1 MTVVASDARMAPLGE
16 LGERLAVLRLEQPA
30 AVEAMRCSLERH
42 GQLSA
47 LLVFDAAGALEVVD
61 GFKRLRAARALG
73 WSELAVRSC
82 GSSLVDAKVGLV
94 ALHATRGLSELEEGW
109 LVRSLYR
116 EHRMSQPVI
125 GQRLGR
131 DKSWVYRRLMLV
143 ESLTVEVQ
151 ASVRLGLVAPRA
163 AVALGALPRGNQRAA
178 SEIVVGRGLTV
189 RETERLCAELL
200 ACADDTGRCLQLERW
215 ARGASTSA
223 IPGPRPKRAVRS
235 EAQAIAMDIETVRR
249 VAARLEARLLGSPL
263 RVHGPEAAELLG
275 ASLRGLWP
283 VLTTLGQCIVAVTER
298 RAQLA
303 LGPQEQAP

>member
-1 MTVVASDARMAPLGE
+1 MTANTGTACMAPLDA
-16 LGERLAVLRLEQPA
+16 LGERFAALRLEEPA
-30 AVEAMRCSLERH
+30 AVEAMRSSLERH
-42 GQLSA
+42 GQLDA
-47 LLVFDAAGALEVVD
+47 LLVFDAAGPVQVVD

-94 ALHATRGLSELEEGW
+94 ALHATRGLTELEEGW

-116 EHRMSQPVI
+116 EHGMSQPVI

-178 SEIVVGRGLTV
+178 SEIVIGRGLTV
-189 RETERLCAELL
+189 RQTERLCAEWL
-200 ACADDTGRCLQLERW
+200 ACADDVACTTLLDRW
-215 ARGASTSA
+215 ARGTTTETL
-223 IPGPRPKRAVRS
+223 PGPRPRRALRS
-235 EAQAIAMDIETVRR
+235 EAQATAMDIETVRR

-263 RVHGPEAAELLG
+263 RVHGPEAAEMLG
-275 ASLRGLWP
+275 ASLRGLLP
-283 VLTTLGQCIVAVTER
+283 VLMALGQSIVAVTEPR
-298 RAQLA
+298 SQRALLGEAA
-303 LGPQEQAP
+303 L